1 MFFPVCRKS
10 TPSFPWTAIP
20 AVVSSI
26 SWFLPCWIVLF
37 MEMFL
42 SASRNTLFSPSMIS
56 LWIMS
61 WLALREMPFLN
72 IVPLFTMFLDDISPQ
87 CTLVRQS
94 VLVVCNQS
102 VCTDEATVFGERF
115 CRAGFEINV
124 RIEDVVG
131 LTIHRGGF

>member
-1 MFFPVCRKS
+1 MFFPAYRKS
-10 TPSFPWTAIP
+10 MPSFPWTTIP

-94 VLVVCNQS
+94 V
-102 VCTDEATVFGERF
+102 CTDEATVFGERF

-124 RIEDVVG
+124 RIEDIVN
-131 LTIHRGGF
+131 LTTHRDGGGF